1 MTVFFKS
8 KLLTKWYNTDML
20 TPAHS
25 TKKESLT
32 EQELIVEQQQ
42 IIEEK
47 SVVIE
52 QQSVRIKILE
62 EYLRLSRQKQFGNS
76 SEKHPGQEEIFNE
89 AELIDCA
96 TENVEEIEAG
106 DEVEEKNAKKKPG
119 RKGFSANIPREQ
131 IYIDL
136 SDEEKVGAIDTFYSK
151 VKEELDIEPAK
162 VRILEYMQEKAVF
175 IVEEQRKIKAAECPK
190 HPLGKTM
197 ASIGLLAYLIVS
209 KYMDGLPLYR
219 LEGILKRYGG
229 DVTRTSMANWIIR
242 LATQCQPL
250 IHVMREHQQ
259 TGSLIQMDET
269 RIQVLKEKGYK
280 ATGNKYMWVTLGGP
294 PKEPIVIFD
303 YDPSRGHEV
312 PLRLLDGYKGYLQSD
327 GYSGYDA
334 ASAPLKLDQV
344 GCWDHC
350 RRKFKDAQSA
360 QSVKQK
366 GQSKADIALIKIG
379 KLYAIERKIKDLSPA
394 RKYQQRQKKSLPV
407 LEDLKVWMDK
417 NMGKAPSDSLI
428 SVALVY
434 MKNQWPKL
442 TRYCEDGKIPIS
454 NILAEN
460 AIRPFVIGRK
470 NWLFADTPKGAHA
483 SGIFYSLIETA
494 KANEIEP
501 YSYLRT
507 IFKELPYA
515 DTIEKIEALLPWR
528 VKDKVTPFKRR
539 HKAD

>member
-1 MTVFFKS
+1 MTLPVQ
-8 KLLTKWYNTDML
+8 NTE
-20 TPAHS
+20 
-25 TKKESLT
+25 KESLT
-32 EQELIVEQQQ
+32 ERELIVEQQQ
-42 IIEEK
+42 VIEEK

-62 EYLRLSRQKQFGNS
+62 EYLRLARQKRFGSS

-96 TENVEEIEAG
+96 TENAEKTEAG
-106 DEVEEKNAKKKPG
+106 DEAEEKCPKKKPG

-131 IYIDL
+131 IYINL
-136 SDEEKVGAIDTFYSK
+136 TDEEKVGAIDTFYSK

-175 IVEEQRKIKAAECPK
+175 IDQGQRKIKAAECPK

-229 DVTRTSMANWIIR
+229 DVTRTSMASWIIR
-242 LATQCQPL
+242 LAAQCQPL

-294 PKEPIVIFD
+294 PNEPVVIFD

-312 PLRLLDGYKGYLQSD
+312 PLRLLDGYEGYLQSD

-334 ASAPLKLDQV
+334 ASATLKLDQV

-350 RRKFKDAQSA
+350 RRKFKEAQSA
-360 QSVKQK
+360 QPVKQK

-379 KLYAIERKIKDLSPA
+379 KLYAIERKIKDLSPE

-407 LEDLKVWMDK
+407 LEDLKAWMDK
-417 NMGKAPSDSLI
+417 NMGKAPADSLI

-470 NWLFADTPKGAHA
+470 NGLFADTPKGAHA

-501 YSYLRT
+501 YSYLHY

-528 VKDKVTPFKRR
+528 VKDKVTPLKRKQKTESR
-539 HKAD
+539 KQKAD